1 MTKGGLVDELAR
13 ACGLTKEASENAVAT
28 VFESITGALVKGERV
43 ELRGFG
49 TFGIRR
55 RRSRMGRNPRT
66 DAGVSLPERKVPF
79 FKMGKELRTRINA
92 RAAFGSTGEA
102 MTAVGLE
109 EGVRDVRGSAW
120 SSEA

>member
-1 MTKGGLVDELAR
+1 MTKVGLVDELAR
-13 ACGLTKEASENAVAT
+13 TCGLTKEASEDAVT
-28 VFESITGALVKGERV
+28 SVFESITGALVKGERV

-66 DAGVSLPERKVPF
+66 GAGVSLPERKVPF

-92 RAAFGSTGEA
+92 
-102 MTAVGLE
+102 
-109 EGVRDVRGSAW
+109 
-120 SSEA
+120 